1 MKLLFRH
8 QQRYSHALMYVL
20 FRLTHI
26 HGEPPILADDKTPR
40 VETAYQQIRQKILRN
55 EMAPGLMVLEEQ
67 LARTLGMSRTPLRE
81 ALVRLAHEDLIEII
95 PRRGMRVK
103 PVTLRDMREI
113 DEVLACLEVQ
123 AAERL
128 ASRRLTD
135 EERAALQSAI
145 DGMDAALEAEDME
158 AWAESDFRFHTLL
171 FELCGNAHLMRT
183 AKLFLDKAHR
193 ARLATLPFRKTPV
206 YSNSNHAAVVEA
218 IKRGDAETARE
229 IHLAHKR
236 RWSRELNEIANTY
249 PILPSVDPET

>member
-1 MKLLFRH
+1 M
-8 QQRYSHALMYVL
+8 
-20 FRLTHI
+20 
-26 HGEPPILADDKTPR
+26 P
-40 VETAYQQIRQKILRN
+40 
-55 EMAPGLMVLEEQ
+55 PGLMVLEEQ

-81 ALVRLAHEDLIEII
+81 ALIRLAHEDLVEII

-103 PVTLRDMREI
+103 PVTLRDLREI

-128 ASRRLTD
+128 ATRRLTD
-135 EERAALQSAI
+135 EECAALQAAI
-145 DGMDAALEAEDME
+145 DGMDAGLQAEDMD
-158 AWAESDFRFHTLL
+158 AWAEADFQFHSLL

-193 ARLATLPFRKTPV
+193 ARLATLPFRRPPV

-218 IKRGDAETARE
+218 IKRGDAETARD

-236 RWSRELNEIANTY
+236 RWSRELNDIASNY
-249 PILPSVDPET
+249 PILQTVEAEK